1 VTIHRGGERDLR
13 WEGVPNPD
21 LFLSCS
27 CEMNMSVF
35 HKKKHRLMAN
45 LYCRA
50 SKKKVIVETTDYTKR
65 ARKLF
70 KRPPQMSKVR
80 NHNSRIVKPTER
92 NSIVQ
97 CGIHIV
103 AIRGLR

>member
-1 VTIHRGGERDLR
+1 
-13 WEGVPNPD
+13 
-21 LFLSCS
+21 
-27 CEMNMSVF
+27 MNMSVC
-35 HKKKHRLMAN
+35 HKKKLKLMTN

-50 SKKKVIVETTDYTKR
+50 RKKKVIVETTDHTKR

-80 NHNSRIVKPTER
+80 NHNGRTVEPTEWNCIVK
-92 NSIVQ
+92 